1 MLVPYSSV
9 SLRPVPKEAQDE
21 DAMKEAV
28 LFLLGASFWLLW
40 TVGACPV
47 GKTKGDDG
55 FLFLYGWN

>member
-28 LFLLGASFWLLW
+28 LFLLGASFWLL
-40 TVGACPV
+40 
-47 GKTKGDDG
+47 
-55 FLFLYGWN
+55 